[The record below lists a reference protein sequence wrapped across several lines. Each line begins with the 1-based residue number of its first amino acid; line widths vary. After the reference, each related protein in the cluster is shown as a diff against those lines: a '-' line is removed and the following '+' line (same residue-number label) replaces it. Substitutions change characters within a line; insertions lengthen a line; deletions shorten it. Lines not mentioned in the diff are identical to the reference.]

1 MSRKTQDIKVTF
13 GKQDTSNRLTYP
25 TTAIILNGVP
35 VGEITT
41 YKEDISLSLTPK
53 IKVTGYEVC
62 IWGQDGIEDANFNT
76 EDYASARS
84 ALAAAKRYAK
94 ETLSAPAPQ
103 EEETPAA
110 IEPTAEEARV
120 EEINA
125 EVKQLRASAASVKDV
140 EEEVLAL
147 ERERAD
153 LLYGA
158 ETPAAIEPTEVD
170 EALETRNPYYH
181 LWVKRGDS
189 WEYNSSW
196 YDLRNRD
203 AQRAALEAR
212 GLEVKSDFQAC
223 KDGVLEGKHN
233 GAYVYDIPCN
243 CPKCTAPQEVE
254 REALPAPQEEEETP
268 SPALH
273 TCGVCGKQLTP
284 CKDGMLRYHKR
295 GLFTCLGSRQI
306 AGEEVAYAESKAGDM
321 ISLDIP
327 ADEAR
332 LIKLIKHE
340 ELLNTQL
347 TSWDASILAS
357 RLDMY
362 LSSTEEGNPA
372 LRSLLAR
379 LDPPSAPALHTCGL
393 CGKQLNPT
401 KDGKL
406 RRHTRAAGEDCLGSY
421 CVAGEEV
428 AWGERVAR
436 LKAAPPLSLDIPA
449 EEARLM
455 LELGYEEIPTELAS
469 WDAYSAACTLRTLYR
484 DTEEEDTPALRS
496 LLARLDPPQ
505 VEGEALVKALP
516 APVPPPEVEEE
527 ARLLRVTPP
536 QVAALRALGYEVRSC
551 KLRLLPSQVEGLVAS
566 LYAERERHT
575 RGARRVYTSLIERVS
590 KPKSNIKAAKGA
602 PRARFSPGDLRIEYA
617 DDSAH
622 IQLMQ
627 LVDAA
632 ESAGLISQASASALR
647 ASTRAAPP
655 PAPEEEREDTG
666 GSALARFWGEE
677 D

>member
-1 MSRKTQDIKVTF
+1 MSRKTQVTF
-13 GKQDTSNRLTYP
+13 DSPYK
-25 TTAIILNGVP
+25 TTLNGERVSTAGIYLN
-35 VGEITT
+35 GESAGLITT
-41 YKEDISLSLTPK
+41 YYTVDYSAFMGRTRINS
-53 IKVTGYEVC
+53 VTVCYYEVALNHLPEST
-62 IWGQDGIEDANFNT
+62 DFDAVK
-76 EDYASARS
+76 YPSARS

-94 ETLSAPAPQ
+94 ETLSALATQ
-103 EEETPAA
+103 EEEETPAA
-110 IEPTAEEARV
+110 IEPTAEPTVEEARV

-181 LWVKRGDS
+181 LWVKCGDS

-243 CPKCTAPQEVE
+243 CPKCTAPQE
-254 REALPAPQEEEETP
+254 EEETP

-273 TCGVCGKQLTP
+273 TCGVCGKQLKP
-284 CKDGMLRYHKR
+284 YKDGTLRYHKR
-295 GLFTCLGSRQI
+295 GLFYCVGSRKV

-347 TSWDASILAS
+347 TSWDAATLAS

-393 CGKQLNPT
+393 CGKQLKPT

-421 CVAGEEV
+421 CVVGEEV
-428 AWGERVAR
+428 AWGERVAQ
-436 LKAAPPLSLDIPA
+436 LKAAPPLSLEIPA
-449 EEARLM
+449 DEARLM

-469 WDAYSAACTLRTLYR
+469 WDAYSAACTLRTIYR

-551 KLRLLPSQVEGLVAS
+551 KLRLLPSQVEGLLAS

-590 KPKSNIKAAKGA
+590 KPKSKIKAAKGA

-617 DDSAH
+617 DGSAH

-647 ASTRAAPP
+647 ASTRVAPP